1 MRRLWV
7 LLVLAFAFAG
17 CSVLSPTGEQEADDF
32 RVPLVCG
39 PEHNKLPCTAG
50 VEEGVGYRF
59 NLLTH
64 CGIEWAY
71 FDGRY
76 WVPMPMLDAP
86 SHWAGIEAGTM
97 ILERRGVAVFE
108 ATKGGTARFV
118 PAPRSYRPPD
128 CE

>member
-1 MRRLWV
+1 M
-7 LLVLAFAFAG
+7 A
-17 CSVLSPTGEQEADDF
+17 
-32 RVPLVCG
+32 
-39 PEHNKLPCTAG
+39 
-50 VEEGVGYRF
+50 YRF

-76 WVPMPMLDAP
+76 WVAKPKVDKP
-86 SHWAGIEAGTM
+86 SGWEGVESGTM
-97 ILERRGVAVFE
+97 LLERRGVAVFE

-118 PAPRSYRPPD
+118 PAAASYHPPD